1 MSIVFFFAK
10 TIKGLREKFMK
21 NEMFLRLL
29 DQRQWGKANSPL
41 SQSEEQKIVLRA
53 TQHLHCHSHRTKGL
67 PESLLVTVLISFET
81 RSIWYQISYE
91 KQREPGGEKKK
102 TRKKKTMIERNHRG
116 GRTSLSDRSV
126 LTVAEGGATSR
137 RDRSVLTVAEGGAL
151 ALGGCTPEPPSRAY
165 L

>member
-53 TQHLHCHSHRTKGL
+53 TQHLHCHGHQTKGL
-67 PESLLVTVLISFET
+67 PESLLVTVLFSFET
-81 RSIWYQISYE
+81 RSTLMRE
-91 KQREPGGEKKK
+91 KTTRNREIRTEKTEEERRKK
-102 TRKKKTMIERNHRG
+102 TRIKTVSSQANSNAI
-116 GRTSLSDRSV
+116 
-126 LTVAEGGATSR
+126 
-137 RDRSVLTVAEGGAL
+137 
-151 ALGGCTPEPPSRAY
+151 
-165 L
+165 